1 MPKQIICCYFV
12 REGFLESCVTSGAMQ
27 LLTLVLLPQ
36 QLMQIGS
43 GTVWIRKS
51 DPITGKYESQ
61 QSALKKQIRFA
72 FSHNNARVKD
82 LEVKLI
88 SAIV

>member
-1 MPKQIICCYFV
+1 
-12 REGFLESCVTSGAMQ
+12 MQ

-61 QSALKKQIRFA
+61 QSALKTWSEKQIWFA